1 MQWKATAH
9 PVSHLLLYL
18 CSINKL
24 RLHLWLN
31 WSNPISQPAL
41 LCHLKGKKT
50 PLTERSVASQ
60 EICGHDPLLRATSR
74 FRFQRPGATAAALR
88 RTASSRGGVDGR
100 RRSARS
106 PRSPELRRLSAS
118 VSGRRGRRPECATP
132 GVTTPSPRAATRPRR
147 DSAASGAC
155 ALSRRRRDA
164 PSSTPRCA
172 PRRSGGGLAAR

>member
-1 MQWKATAH
+1 MSVFIIIYCILELSQTNHFWSWAS
-9 PVSHLLLYL
+9 PFD
-18 CSINKL
+18 L
-24 RLHLWLN
+24 RNLPSSTQSL
-31 WSNPISQPAL
+31 
-41 LCHLKGKKT
+41 
-50 PLTERSVASQ
+50 PLFPRSVASQ